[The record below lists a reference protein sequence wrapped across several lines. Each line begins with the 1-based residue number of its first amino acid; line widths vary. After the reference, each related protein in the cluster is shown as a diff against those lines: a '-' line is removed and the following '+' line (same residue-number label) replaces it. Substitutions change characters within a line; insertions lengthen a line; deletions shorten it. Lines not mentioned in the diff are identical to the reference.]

1 MCRPSKH
8 KLRLCCLLIA
18 VPRGLVLTWRSDW
31 ESNPVTVC
39 TVYRLAICCI
49 TILPPLRKH
58 IHELSVPLHLLY
70 SVLDMFK
77 LGSSNWARTSDPQ
90 INSLLLYQL
99 SYRGINST
107 YNYTLAGI
115 EPANTAVRQCY
126 APTISAWPTP

>member
-1 MCRPSKH
+1 MSTKQPQTMSGIPSYRRP
-8 KLRLCCLLIA
+8 LRASTNLAERLGVEPSEPFERLY
-18 VPRGLVLTWRSDW
+18 G
-31 ESNPVTVC
+31 
-39 TVYRLAICCI
+39 LAIRCI

-107 YNYTLAGI
+107 YNYTLTGF
-115 EPANTAVRQCY
+115 EPVNTAVRQCY